1 VTFFLVIM
9 IHLHLNELTNKTNIV
24 EIVSLKKNVFL
35 VKLISVGCKK
45 KQEISYLRTECEK
58 IFFAHE
64 RII

>member
-45 KQEISYLRTECEK
+45 KTGNKLFTNRVREDIFRT
-58 IFFAHE
+58 
-64 RII
+64 